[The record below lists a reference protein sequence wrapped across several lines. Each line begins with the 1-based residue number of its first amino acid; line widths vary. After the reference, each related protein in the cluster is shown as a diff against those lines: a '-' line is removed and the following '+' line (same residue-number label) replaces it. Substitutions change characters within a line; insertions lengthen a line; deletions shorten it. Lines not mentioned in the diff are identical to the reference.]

1 MNGVSLAIGR
11 SDRVRA
17 RQYPPAVNY
26 SDVSAR
32 HGAVRRYTR
41 MKYFHFHD
49 WTDDDDDD
57 AKSAATDATSAGVTD
72 ANP

>member
-26 SDVSAR
+26 SDISAR

-49 WTDDDDDD
+49 WTDVDDDDD
-57 AKSAATDATSAGVTD
+57 AKSAATSAGVTD